1 MWWLIVIGLMEL
13 KGIVGQAAVTISAV
27 ENKEKT
33 VQNRIALDM
42 LLAEKGGVCR
52 IIGSTCC
59 TFIPNNTSPDGS
71 ITRALEGLESLSKEW
86 AENSGIDNPLCNV
99 YRQEFNW
106 LYKSPEGGQLKNQQ
120 PSKAPPPPQR
130 KSARFLPI
138 MEQRNVPGTFL
149 KDICS
154 FHDFQSIHKEIY
166 GY

>member
-1 MWWLIVIGLMEL
+1 MIGLMEL

-59 TFIPNNTSPDGS
+59 TFIPNNTAPDGS

-86 AENSGIDNPLCNV
+86 AENSGIDNPLTT
-99 YRQEFNW
+99 
-106 LYKSPEGGQLKNQQ
+106 
-120 PSKAPPPPQR
+120 
-130 KSARFLPI
+130 I
-138 MEQRNVPGTFL
+138 MEKWFGKWSGLLWWQ
-149 KDICS
+149 
-154 FHDFQSIHKEIY
+154 
-166 GY
+166 